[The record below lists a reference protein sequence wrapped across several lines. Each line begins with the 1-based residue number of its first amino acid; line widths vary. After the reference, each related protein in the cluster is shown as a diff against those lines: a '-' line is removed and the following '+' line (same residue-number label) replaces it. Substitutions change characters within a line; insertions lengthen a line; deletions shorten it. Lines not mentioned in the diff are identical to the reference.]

1 MPPFA
6 KSQRLQALPPY
17 LFIEIDKK
25 KRALLQAGKDVINL
39 GVGDP
44 DLPTHKFIIDE
55 MARAIYDPKNHRY
68 PFDEGVPAFRQAAA
82 AFMQKR
88 FGVALDADK
97 NIITTIGS
105 KDGIAHLPLAV
116 VNPGDVVL
124 VPQPGYPVYNAGTLF
139 AGGVPHVMPLLEKN
153 DFLPDFEA
161 IPEEIKRRAKL
172 IWLNYPNNPTAATA
186 PLSFY
191 QRAVELAHKYGWV
204 IASDLA
210 YGEVYFEEAGGGP
223 HSILEIPGAL
233 DVAIEFHSLSKSFNM
248 TGWRIGWAAGNPALI
263 AALGQVKSN
272 VDSGQ
277 FNAIQAAGKVALEHY
292 DHPDVRKQMAIYRE
306 RRDALHSG
314 LSALGWKFRKPTAG
328 FFCWANTPVVSG
340 QWSAASGQK
349 EGRNW
354 GSMALCSKLIDEAHV
369 VTVPGGGFGP
379 AGEGFLRMALTVDVT
394 RIKEAV
400 ARIGKLRL

>member
-1 MPPFA
+1 MPAFV

-25 KRALLQAGKDVINL
+25 KRALMAAGKDVINL

-55 MARAIYDPKNHRY
+55 MAKAIYDPKNHRY

-82 AFMQKR
+82 AFMGKR
-88 FGVALDADK
+88 FGVTLDADK
-97 NIITTIGS
+97 NVITTIGS

-124 VPQPGYPVYNAGTLF
+124 VPQPGYPVYNTGAQF

-153 DFLPDFEA
+153 DFLPDFDA
-161 IPEEIKRRAKL
+161 IPEEVKKKAKL
-172 IWLNYPNNPTAATA
+172 IWLNYPNNPTAAAA

-191 QRAVELAHKYGWV
+191 KKAVELAHNYGWV
-204 IASDLA
+204 IANDLA
-210 YGEVYFEEAGGGP
+210 YGEVYFEEAP
-223 HSILEIPGAL
+223 RSILEVPGAM

-248 TGWRIGWAAGNPALI
+248 TGWRIGWAAGNPAII
-263 AALGQVKSN
+263 AALGQVKGN

-277 FNAIQAAGKVALEHY
+277 FNAIQVAGKVALEHY
-292 DHPDVRKQMAIYRE
+292 DHPDVKKQMAIYRE

-314 LSALGWKFRKPTAG
+314 LLTLGWKFRKPTAG
-328 FFCWANTPVVSG
+328 FFCWANTPNGLPSMDLC
-340 QWSAASGQK
+340 
-349 EGRNW
+349 GR
-354 GSMALCSKLIDEAHV
+354 LIEEAHV

-379 AGEGFLRMALTVDVT
+379 AGEGYLRMALTVDVS
-394 RIKEAV
+394 RIQEAV
-400 ARIGKLRL
+400 ARIGKLKL

>member
-1 MPPFA
+1 MPTFV

-55 MARAIYDPKNHRY
+55 MAQAIYDPKNHRY

-82 AFMQKR
+82 AFMGKR
-88 FGVALDADK
+88 FGVALEADR

-116 VNPGDVVL
+116 VNSGDVVL
-124 VPQPGYPVYNAGTLF
+124 VPQPGYPVYNAGALF
-139 AGGVPHVMPLLEKN
+139 VGGVPHVMPLLEKH
-153 DFLPDFEA
+153 DFLPNFDA
-161 IPEEIKRRAKL
+161 IPEEIKRKAKL

-186 PLSFY
+186 PLAFY

-204 IASDLA
+204 IANDLA
-210 YGEVYFEEAGGGP
+210 YGEVYFEEAP
-223 HSILEIPGAL
+223 HSILEIPGAM

-248 TGWRIGWAAGNPALI
+248 TGWRIGWAAG
-263 AALGQVKSN
+263 
-272 VDSGQ
+272 
-277 FNAIQAAGKVALEHY
+277 KVALEHY
-292 DHPDVRKQMAIYRE
+292 DHPHVRKQMAIYRE
-306 RRDALHSG
+306 RRDALHAG

-349 EGRNW
+349 EGQNW
-354 GSMALCSKLIDEAHV
+354 GSMALCTKLIEEAHV

-379 AGEGFLRMALTVDVT
+379 AGEGYLRMALTVDVA
-394 RIKEAV
+394 RIREAV
-400 ARIGKLRL
+400 ARIGKLNV

>member
-1 MPPFA
+1 MAFT

-44 DLPTHKFIIDE
+44 DQPTHTFIIDE
-55 MARAIYDPKNHRY
+55 MAKAIYDPKNHRY

-82 AFMQKR
+82 AFMNER
-88 FGVALDADK
+88 FNLAASGSTLDADK
-97 NIITTIGS
+97 HILTTIGS

-124 VPQPGYPVYNAGTLF
+124 VPQPGYPVYNTGALF
-139 AGGVPHVMPLLEKN
+139 AGGQPYVMPLLESN
-153 DFLPDFEA
+153 DFLPDFDA
-161 IPEEIKRRAKL
+161 IPEEVKRKAKL

-186 PLSFY
+186 PLAFY
-191 QRAVELAHKYGWV
+191 RKAVDLAHKYGWV
-204 IASDLA
+204 IANDLA
-210 YGEVYFEEAGGGP
+210 YGEVYFEEAP
-223 HSILEIPGAL
+223 RSILEVPGAL

-248 TGWRIGWAAGNPALI
+248 TGWRIGWAAGNPAVV
-263 AALGQVKSN
+263 AALGQVKGN

-277 FNAIQAAGKVALEHY
+277 FNAIQVAGKVALEQY
-292 DHPDVRKQMAIYRE
+292 DHPSVKQQMAVYRE
-306 RRDALHSG
+306 RRDALYNG
-314 LSALGWKFRKPTAG
+314 LTALGWKFRKPTAG
-328 FFCWANTPVVSG
+328 FFCWVNTPAG
-340 QWSAASGQK
+340 AK
-349 EGRNW
+349 
-354 GSMALCSKLIDEAHV
+354 SMDLCSRLIEEAHV

-379 AGEGFLRMALTVDVT
+379 AGEGYLRMALTVDVS

-400 ARIGKLRL
+400 ERIGRIKL